1 MFLSQLTSNAYK
13 TSGNCPEPKAIL
25 DVKLWGILFEKENGF
40 IKHWWE
46 DFAIEKLF
54 L

>member
-1 MFLSQLTSNAYK
+1 MLLSQLTSNAYK
-13 TSGNCPEPKAIL
+13 TSGNCPELKTTL
-25 DVKLWGILFEKENGF
+25 DFKLWVFLFEKENGF